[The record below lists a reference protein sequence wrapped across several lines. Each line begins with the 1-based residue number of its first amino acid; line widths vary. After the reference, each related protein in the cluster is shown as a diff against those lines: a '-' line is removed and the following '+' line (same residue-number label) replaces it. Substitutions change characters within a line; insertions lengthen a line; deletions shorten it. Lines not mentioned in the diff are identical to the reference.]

1 MSEKL
6 SMGSAPKQTLV
17 ESGSGSSA
25 KLPPKPEP
33 IIRSGEHV
41 RTPTPSKK
49 VGFMIEAKGSPNE
62 PEEEMV
68 VPSDERDSPSVPS
81 SSLKSAP
88 PLMKGRIYK
97 QPTSISANRS
107 FNIMKQW
114 TKRYMILL
122 LEGETYSLKYGVSEA
137 SLCSLNGVKGSIQLQ
152 VGMVCV
158 KGKKSKSFELVLGE
172 SCLLRSI
179 AETDEERDRW
189 IQTIQT
195 ALQDI
200 EAMARKKSS

>member
-1 MSEKL
+1 MSPSQQIL
-6 SMGSAPKQTLV
+6 L
-17 ESGSGSSA
+17 ESNSGTST

-33 IIRSGEHV
+33 IIRSAEHT
-41 RTPTPSKK
+41 RTPSPSKK
-49 VGFMIEAKGSPNE
+49 VGFNIETKGPDLF
-62 PEEEMV
+62 EEEKV
-68 VPSDERDSPSVPS
+68 VPPDGNADSPSVIS

-97 QPTSISANRS
+97 QPTSVSANRS

-122 LEGETYSLKYGVSEA
+122 LEGEGYSLKYGVSEA
-137 SLCSLNGVKGSIQLQ
+137 SLCSVNGVKGSIQLQ

-158 KGKKSKSFELVLGE
+158 KGKKSKSFELILGE

-179 AETDEERDRW
+179 AETDEERDQW
-189 IQTIQT
+189 IQAIQT

-200 EAMARKKSS
+200 EARARKQSS